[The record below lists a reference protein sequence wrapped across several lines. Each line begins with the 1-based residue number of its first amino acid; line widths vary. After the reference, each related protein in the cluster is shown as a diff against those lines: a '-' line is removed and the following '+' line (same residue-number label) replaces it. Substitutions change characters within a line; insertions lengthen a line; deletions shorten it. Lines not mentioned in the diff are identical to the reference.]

1 MTIRHIHTNLQ
12 IRIRNS
18 ELCKCCHTISV
29 AVGKRE
35 RDSRRVSTT
44 TGFLNVSQ
52 IAYVFPRVV
61 AESAAA
67 QATTPATPR
76 SYVIH
81 AAHMIDG
88 RSDVVQNDVAVIVE
102 GANERIH
109 GDARSRNRGRL
120 VRRRRCEDGYRTRC
134 YSGAAHV
141 RLNEELQL
149 KTTGRGLWA
158 GRLGASG

>member
-1 MTIRHIHTNLQ
+1 MTMRHIHTNLQ

-44 TGFLNVSQ
+44 RASSMSLRSLTFFLVLWLNH
-52 IAYVFPRVV
+52 
-61 AESAAA
+61 AAA

-76 SYVIH
+76 SCVIH

-120 VRRRRCEDGYRTRC
+120 VRRKQC
-134 YSGAAHV
+134 A
-141 RLNEELQL
+141 
-149 KTTGRGLWA
+149 KK
-158 GRLGASG
+158 

>member
-1 MTIRHIHTNLQ
+1 MTMRHIHTNLQ

-61 AESAAA
+61 AESRYSAGHDTSDSALLRD
-67 QATTPATPR
+67 PCC
-76 SYVIH
+76 
-81 AAHMIDG
+81 AHDRWTERRRPKRC
-88 RSDVVQNDVAVIVE
+88 RSD
-102 GANERIH
+102 R
-109 GDARSRNRGRL
+109 
-120 VRRRRCEDGYRTRC
+120 
-134 YSGAAHV
+134 
-141 RLNEELQL
+141 
-149 KTTGRGLWA
+149 
-158 GRLGASG
+158 